1 MTQEKTNYAV
11 ILNFNSGNI
20 DVLSLEGMDPAQ
32 DAHEYI
38 EESLEYS
45 LTDCEWMVT
54 TAPYPRPVNF

>member
-1 MTQEKTNYAV
+1 MLEQQKNYAV
-11 ILNFNSGNI
+11 ILNFNSGSI
-20 DVLSLEGMDPAQ
+20 DVLSLEGMNPAQ

-54 TAPYPRPVNF
+54 PAPFPRPVNF

>member
-1 MTQEKTNYAV
+1 MSEKQTSYAV
-11 ILNFNSGNI
+11 ILNFNSGSI
-20 DVLSLEGMDPAQ
+20 DVLSLEGMDSSQ

-54 TAPYPRPVNF
+54 PAPFPRPVNF